1 MTAGSVVLL
10 HGLGRTGASMSSLA
24 GFLHAAGMETVV
36 INYPSRGDHLK
47 ALADGVAAEIA
58 ERARSDSPLSFV
70 THSMGG
76 IVLRQM
82 VADGLV
88 RVHRAVM
95 LAPPNHGSEVVN
107 VLRHVPS
114 VTSLM
119 GPAFLQ
125 LAAGTDGSSAWIN
138 GLPMAD
144 FEVGV
149 IAGRRWTPF
158 FSPLLPA
165 AGDGKVTISATHV
178 EGMAGHRVVNTGHT
192 WIMRDRHVQAQTLSF
207 LQKGRFLQLDGADR
221 APG

>member
-1 MTAGSVVLL
+1 MTAGSVILL

-24 GFLHAAGMETVV
+24 GFLQASGMETEV
-36 INYPSRGDHLK
+36 INYPSRRDHLK
-47 ALADGVAAEIA
+47 ALADGVAEKIA
-58 ERARSDSPLSFV
+58 QRTGSDRPLSFV

-88 RVHRAVM
+88 KVHRAVM
-95 LAPPNHGSEVVN
+95 LAPPNQGSEVVN
-107 VLRHVPS
+107 VLRRVPF
-114 VTSLM
+114 VTSVM

-125 LAAGTDGSSAWIN
+125 LAAGTDDSVAWVY
-138 GLPMAD
+138 GLPKAD
-144 FEVGV
+144 FELGV

-165 AGDGKVTISATHV
+165 SGDGKVTISATHV
-178 EGMAGHRVVNTGHT
+178 EGMADHRVVNVGHT

-207 LQKGRFLQLDGADR
+207 LQNGQFLHRD
-221 APG
+221 P